1 MRFSTLVLRSVMRR
15 RVRSILTVIGVAIAV
30 GSVVA
35 LVGISY
41 GFERSFLAIYQRQG
55 IDLVVLRAGAAQ
67 RLTSALDE
75 RLEEKLAR
83 VPGVRSVTSGLVDM
97 MSLPELGPVGVL
109 VQGWQADAVMFQELK
124 ILSGRRLTSQ
134 DTDGVMLGKTL
145 AASLGKKVGQTLTLY
160 DTEQFRVVGIFE
172 STTVYENGGMLMLL
186 PVLQRIMGREGQV
199 TGFTLSLQE
208 RASQEAL
215 DRACRAIRQL
225 DKNLEPMP
233 TEQYVNSTNEIRF
246 VRAMAWLTSAVAL
259 VIGTVGVLN
268 TMIMS
273 VYERTRE
280 IGILRAIG
288 WRRSRVVRMILSE
301 SIVLSVAGGVAG
313 ALAAIL
319 LTRYL
324 STFRA
329 VAGVVE
335 GHIDLG
341 TIGQGFLIALLV
353 GVIGAAYPA
362 YRGALLPPTEALRH
376 E

>member
-1 MRFSTLVLRSVMRR
+1 
-15 RVRSILTVIGVAIAV
+15 
-30 GSVVA
+30 
-35 LVGISY
+35 
-41 GFERSFLAIYQRQG
+41 
-55 IDLVVLRAGAAQ
+55 
-67 RLTSALDE
+67 
-75 RLEEKLAR
+75 
-83 VPGVRSVTSGLVDM
+83 
-97 MSLPELGPVGVL
+97 
-109 VQGWQADAVMFQELK
+109 
-124 ILSGRRLTSQ
+124 
-134 DTDGVMLGKTL
+134 MLGKTL

-160 DTEQFRVVGIFE
+160 DAEDFRVVGVFE
-172 STTVYENGGMLMLL
+172 STTVYENGGMLLLL

-215 DRACRAIRQL
+215 DRACREIRQL

-301 SIVLSVAGGVAG
+301 SIVLSVAGGMAG

-319 LTRYL
+319 LTRCL

-335 GHIDLG
+335 GHIDLA

>member
-75 RLEEKLAR
+75 RLGEKLAR

-109 VQGWQADAVMFQELK
+109 VQGWQADSVMFQELK

-160 DTEQFRVVGIFE
+160 DTEDFRVVGVFE

-215 DRACRAIRQL
+215 DRACREIRQL

-301 SIVLSVAGGVAG
+301 SVVLSLAGGVAG
-313 ALAAIL
+313 ALAAIF